1 MDTHILLI
9 CVLFIVQIFQVQS
22 RTFTE
27 EDCPVC
33 VVTIDKFSKTL
44 EGKLVPKDIEDQ
56 FRKYCKST
64 KNDKEK
70 RLCYYLGG
78 VEDSATG
85 ILSEMSKPLSWSM
98 PALKICERLKKMDAQ
113 VCDIKFDKEID
124 WKTVNLKKL
133 KVKDLKKILDNWGE
147 ICDGCLE
154 KTDYIKRVEELK
166 PTFVKD
172 EL

>member
-1 MDTHILLI
+1 MDKHLFLGCVFFLI
-9 CVLFIVQIFQVQS
+9 HIFQVQS

-33 VVTIDKFSKTL
+33 VATIDRFSKSL
-44 EGKLVPKDIEDQ
+44 EGEAKPKNIEEQ
-56 FRKYCKST
+56 FRKYCLST

-78 VEDSATG
+78 LEDSATG

-113 VCDIKFDKEID
+113 VCDIKYDKEID
-124 WKTVNLKKL
+124 WKTVNLKKM

-166 PTFVKD
+166 PTYIKE

>member
-1 MDTHILLI
+1 MDKHIWFV
-9 CVLFIVQIFQVQS
+9 CVFFIVNVFQAQC

-33 VVTIDKFSKTL
+33 VSTIDKFSKSL
-44 EGKLVPKDIEDQ
+44 EGEKNPRNIEEQ
-56 FRKYCKST
+56 FKKYCLNT
-64 KNDKEK
+64 KIDKEK

-78 VEDSATG
+78 LEDSATG

-113 VCDIKFDKEID
+113 VCDIKYDKEID
-124 WKTVNLKKL
+124 WKTVNLKKM

-166 PTFVKD
+166 PSYVKE

>member
-1 MDTHILLI
+1 M
-9 CVLFIVQIFQVQS
+9 
-22 RTFTE
+22 
-27 EDCPVC
+27 
-33 VVTIDKFSKTL
+33 
-44 EGKLVPKDIEDQ
+44 
-56 FRKYCKST
+56 
-64 KNDKEK
+64 
-70 RLCYYLGG
+70 GG
-78 VEDSATG
+78 LEDSATG

-113 VCDIKFDKEID
+113 VCDIKYGKLRKFSFYIYKSKTLTTNKLYSQLSIKYKLYLILDKEID
-124 WKTVNLKKL
+124 WKTVNLKKM

-166 PTFVKD
+166 PSYVKD

>member
-1 MDTHILLI
+1 MDNYMLLL
-9 CVLFIVQIFQVQS
+9 CVFFFVLIFQAQA
-22 RTFTE
+22 RTFTAD
-27 EDCPVC
+27 DCPVC
-33 VVTIDKFSKTL
+33 VATIDKFSQTL
-44 EGKLVPKDIEDQ
+44 ENVNEPKKIEES
-56 FRKYCKST
+56 FRSFCLLT

-78 VEDSATG
+78 LEDSATG

-98 PALKICERLKKMDAQ
+98 PSVKICERLKKMDVQ
-113 VCDIKFDKEID
+113 ICDIKFDKEID

-166 PTFVKD
+166 PNYVKE

>member
-1 MDTHILLI
+1 MDKHIWFV
-9 CVLFIVQIFQVQS
+9 CVFFIVNVFQAQS

-33 VVTIDKFSKTL
+33 VSTIDKFSKSL
-44 EGKLVPKDIEDQ
+44 EGETNPKNIEEQ
-56 FRKYCKST
+56 FKKYCLTT
-64 KNDKEK
+64 KIDKEK

-78 VEDSATG
+78 LEDSATG

-98 PALKICERLKKMDAQ
+98 PALKVCERLKKMDAQ
-113 VCDIKFDKEID
+113 VCDIKYDKEID
-124 WKTVNLKKL
+124 WKTVNLKKM

-166 PTFVKD
+166 PSYVKE

>member
-1 MDTHILLI
+1 MDKHILFV
-9 CVLFIVQIFQVQS
+9 CVFFIVNVFQAQS

-33 VVTIDKFSKTL
+33 VSTIEKFSKTL
-44 EGKLVPKDIEDQ
+44 EDEKNPKNIEEQ
-56 FRKYCKST
+56 FKKYCLST
-64 KNDKEK
+64 KIDKEK

-78 VEDSATG
+78 LEDSATG

-113 VCDIKFDKEID
+113 VCDIKYDKEID
-124 WKTVNLKKL
+124 WKTVNLKKM

-166 PTFVKD
+166 PSFVKD

>member
-1 MDTHILLI
+1 MNLYLILVFVFVVMQTIL
-9 CVLFIVQIFQVQS
+9 VQS
-22 RTFTE
+22 RTFTA

-33 VVTIDKFSKTL
+33 VATIEKFSRTVDGVKDL
-44 EGKLVPKDIEDQ
+44 KLIEEN
-56 FRKYCKST
+56 FRSFCLSS

-78 VEDSATG
+78 LKDSATG

-98 PALKICERLKKMDAQ
+98 PAVKICERLKKMDAQ
-113 VCDIKFDKEID
+113 ICDIKYDKEID

-166 PTFVKD
+166 TSYVKE

>member
-1 MDTHILLI
+1 MDIHILLA
-9 CVLFIVQIFQVQS
+9 CVFFYVQILQVQS
-22 RTFTE
+22 RSFAE

-33 VVTIDKFSKTL
+33 VSTIDKFSKTL
-44 EGKLVPKDIEDQ
+44 EGETNTKVIEEK
-56 FRKYCKST
+56 FRKYCRSSRI
-64 KNDKEK
+64 DKEK

-98 PALKICERLKKMDAQ
+98 PALKVCERLKKMDAQ
-113 VCDIKFDKEID
+113 ICDIKFDKEID

-147 ICDGCLE
+147 NCDGCLE
-154 KTDYIKRVEELK
+154 KTDFIKRVEELK
-166 PTFVKD
+166 SIYVKED
-172 EL
+172 L

>member
-1 MDTHILLI
+1 MDKHILFV
-9 CVLFIVQIFQVQS
+9 CVFFIVNVFQVQS

-33 VVTIDKFSKTL
+33 VSTIDKFSKSL
-44 EGKLVPKDIEDQ
+44 EGEKSPKNIEEQ
-56 FRKYCKST
+56 FRKYCLTT
-64 KNDKEK
+64 KIDKEK

-78 VEDSATG
+78 LEDSATG

-124 WKTVNLKKL
+124 WKTVNLKKM

-166 PTFVKD
+166 PSYVKD

>member
-1 MDTHILLI
+1 
-9 CVLFIVQIFQVQS
+9 
-22 RTFTE
+22 
-27 EDCPVC
+27 
-33 VVTIDKFSKTL
+33 
-44 EGKLVPKDIEDQ
+44 
-56 FRKYCKST
+56 
-64 KNDKEK
+64 
-70 RLCYYLGG
+70 LGG
-78 VEDSATG
+78 LEDSATG

-113 VCDIKFDKEID
+113 VCDIKYGKLRKFSFYIYKSKTLTTNKLYSQLSIKYKLYLILDKEID
-124 WKTVNLKKL
+124 WKTVNLKKM

-166 PTFVKD
+166 PSYVKD